1 MAKTESNNFFILF
14 DFSLQSY
21 KTFRRNQ
28 RYHPINLYFYR
39 LKMFCMKYLKIFTLL
54 IASWLAS
61 ANLFAQDGVSIGN
74 WRTHLPYHK
83 VIAVEPV
90 GNKIYAA
97 TEYELFYYDKEDNSI
112 NILNR
117 INGLSDIGISTMC
130 YNTSQ
135 RKLLV
140 AYTNAN
146 VDLIDSDGNIKN
158 MREIKDKNIV
168 GNKSINNVFCNGDL
182 AYVACGFGIVV
193 FDLKKEEVKDTY
205 YIGNQGDAVNVT
217 DIAFFNDRIYASTD
231 DGVYYAAQDAQ
242 NLANY
247 SAWHFDSSL
256 IHPHLAYTEMEVFNG
271 KLYLNYDGGYDA
283 DTLFVH
289 NGSVWGYFDK
299 ADVSQKYELRAY
311 NDRFILT
318 NRYKISV
325 RDANLNEML
334 SIYSPG
340 GSIEPLSAALDNSG
354 NYWIGDTRRGLIKT
368 DDGWNNMDVKP
379 NGPASKNV
387 FELQAC
393 GDQVWIATGGHAAN
407 WGKRYMKEGVARFK
421 GSWTI
426 FNSSTLSDFETYS
439 DFVCTATDP
448 NDPSVTYVGTWG
460 KGLLKFQDDELVEVY
475 NADNSTLDYWVKD
488 PSLINISGLAF
499 DSKGNLWVANTGAN
513 KLLSVMER
521 STGNW
526 RSFNLGGS
534 LSGIDIGT
542 LLIDNNDYKWIIRRG
557 GEVIVFNDNGTL
569 DNTSD
574 DRVANLNTAAGSGK
588 LSGAVNCLIVD
599 SNGQVWAG
607 TDKGPCYFSNTS
619 LIFSGSNF
627 DAIQK
632 EVPRNDGT
640 NQYDYLFA
648 GSNVLSMAAMEGSD
662 QIWFGLESGVY
673 LMSFEGKPFEGKP
686 KEIHYFNTDNSPL
699 LDNAVNTMAI
709 DKSGEVFFGTSSG
722 VISYRGE
729 YATPEL
735 IISDVVAYPNPVRM
749 NYSGYVGIKGLVS
762 NSLVRITTV
771 DGTFV
776 TQLISE
782 GGQAVWDCTN
792 INGEKVE
799 PGVYLIFVSTK
810 RGTNKFATKILV
822 QN

>member
-1 MAKTESNNFFILF
+1 
-14 DFSLQSY
+14 
-21 KTFRRNQ
+21 
-28 RYHPINLYFYR
+28 
-39 LKMFCMKYLKIFTLL
+39 MKYLKIFTLI
-54 IASWLAS
+54 IASWLVS
-61 ANLFAQDGVSIGN
+61 ANLIAQDGVSIGN
-74 WRTHLPYHK
+74 WRTHLPYQK

-97 TEYELFYYDKEDNSI
+97 TEYELFYYDTQDNSI
-112 NILNR
+112 NILNK
-117 INGLSDIGISTMC
+117 INGLSDIGISTMR

-135 RKLLV
+135 RKLFV

-158 MREIKDKNIV
+158 MSDIKDKNIV
-168 GNKSINNVFCNGDL
+168 GNKSINNVFCDGDL

-217 DIAFFNDRIYASTD
+217 DIAFFQGRIYASTD
-231 DGVYYAAQDAQ
+231 DGVYYASQDAQ

-247 SAWHFDSSL
+247 SAWHFDNSL
-256 IHPHLAYTEMEVFNG
+256 IHPHLAYTEMEMFYG

-283 DTLFVH
+283 DTLFV
-289 NGSVWGYFDK
+289 NDGNTWGYFNK
-299 ADVSQKYELRAY
+299 QDVSQKYELRAY
-311 NDRFILT
+311 NDRFIIT
-318 NRYKISV
+318 KRYGISV
-325 RDANLNEML
+325 LDANLHESL
-334 SIYSPG
+334 VIHSPG
-340 GSIEPLSAALDNSG
+340 GPIQPLSTALDNGG
-354 NYWIGDTRRGLIKT
+354 NFWIGDTRRGLIMT
-368 DDGWNNMDVKP
+368 TDGWNNNDVKP

-407 WGKRYMKEGVARFK
+407 WGKRYMKEGVARFD
-421 GSWTI
+421 GLWTI
-426 FNSSTLSDFETYS
+426 LNSSTLTDFDTYS

-448 NDPSVTYVGTWG
+448 NNPSVTYVGTWG
-460 KGLLKFQDDELVEVY
+460 NGVLKFKDGELDMVY

-513 KLLSVMER
+513 KLLSMMER
-521 STGNW
+521 TTGNW

-534 LSGIDIGT
+534 WSGIDIGT

-557 GEVIVFNDNGTL
+557 GEVIVFNDNGTF
-569 DNTSD
+569 DNAAD
-574 DRVANLNTAAGSGK
+574 DQVVNLNTAAGSGK
-588 LSGAVNCLIVD
+588 LAGGVNCLAVD
-599 SNGQVWAG
+599 YNGAVWAG
-607 TDKGPCYFSNTS
+607 TDKGPCLFDDTRK
-619 LIFSGSNF
+619 IFNGSNF
-627 DAIQK
+627 DATQVR
-632 EVPRNDGT
+632 VPRNDGT
-640 NQYDYLFA
+640 DQYDYLFA

-673 LMSFEGKPFEGKP
+673 LMSFESKP
-686 KEIHYFNTDNSPL
+686 KEIHYFNVDNSPL
-699 LDNAVNTMAI
+699 LDNAVTTMAI

-729 YATPEL
+729 YATPEP
-735 IISDVVAYPNPVRM
+735 IISDVIAYPNPVRM
-749 NYSGYVGIKGLVS
+749 SYSGYVGIKGLVS

-810 RGTNKFATKILV
+810 RGTDKFATKILI